1 VSRRAFIG
9 GLLLASAIPC
19 AHAQQPA
26 KVYRVAVVSPSTP
39 VGEISETG
47 DFRYRAFLLRLR
59 EIGYIEGQNL
69 AIARYSAEARSENF
83 AEVAHAVLRDAP
95 ELIAAS
101 GDRLA
106 REFKAATD
114 IIPIVATVSD
124 PVTLGLVKSLAQP
137 GGNITGT
144 SIDGGVEMEGK
155 RLELLR
161 EMVPRASKVGYLAT
175 RRVWEEGTYVKATK
189 EAAARKNISLVG
201 PPLEA
206 PFREAEYR
214 RVFAMMSQQG
224 ADALVVNAQPENTTN
239 ALLIVELA
247 KQTRLPAIYSY
258 PSFAQIGGLVTYGV
272 DLSDVMRHS
281 ADQVDLILKGAKPGD
296 IPFYQPTKFHLV
308 INLKTAKAL
317 GIEIPNSIL
326 AQADEVIE

>member
-1 VSRRAFIG
+1 MNRRAFIG
-9 GLLLASAIPC
+9 GLLLGAAIRC

-47 DFRYRAFLLRLR
+47 DFRYRAFLVRLR
-59 EIGYIEGQNL
+59 ELGYVEGQNL
-69 AIARYSAEARSENF
+69 TVARYSAEERTENF
-83 AEVAHAVLRDAP
+83 AELARTVLRDGP
-95 ELIAAS
+95 EVISAS

-106 REFKAATD
+106 REFRAATD
-114 IIPIVATVSD
+114 TIPIVTTVSD
-124 PVTLGLVKSLAQP
+124 PVTLGLVKTLARP

-155 RLELLR
+155 RLELLC

-175 RRVWEEGTYVKATK
+175 RRVWEEGTYVRATK
-189 EAAARKNISLVG
+189 EAAARMKISLVG
-201 PPLEA
+201 PPLDA
-206 PFREAEYR
+206 PFREVEYR
-214 RVFAMMSQQG
+214 RVLTMMAREG

-239 ALLIVELA
+239 ARLIVELA

-258 PSFAQIGGLVTYGV
+258 PSFAEIGGLMTYGV

-281 ADQVDLILKGAKPGD
+281 ADQVDLILKGATPGD

-317 GIEIPNSIL
+317 GIEIPNSLL